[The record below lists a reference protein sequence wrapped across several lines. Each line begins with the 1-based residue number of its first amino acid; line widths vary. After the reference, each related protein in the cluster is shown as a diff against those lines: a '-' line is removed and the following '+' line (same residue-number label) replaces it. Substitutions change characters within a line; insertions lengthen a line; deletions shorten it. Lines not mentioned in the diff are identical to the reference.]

1 MVGENGEVEEEDTYD
16 NGSRKN
22 QILIN
27 AKDEKAQ
34 RGQDIFYGKEVDV
47 PIANQ
52 EVHEGV
58 NFEGSLFN
66 MEDGEVGI
74 EDGKQDNEEEG
85 KE

>member
-34 RGQDIFYGKEVDV
+34 RG
-47 PIANQ
+47 
-52 EVHEGV
+52 
-58 NFEGSLFN
+58 
-66 MEDGEVGI
+66 
-74 EDGKQDNEEEG
+74 
-85 KE
+85 